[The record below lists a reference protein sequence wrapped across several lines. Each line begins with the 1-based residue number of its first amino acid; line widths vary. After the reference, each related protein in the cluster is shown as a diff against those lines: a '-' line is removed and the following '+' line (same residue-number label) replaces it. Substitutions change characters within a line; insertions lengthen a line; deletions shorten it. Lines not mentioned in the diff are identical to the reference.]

1 MTTTTTTT
9 TPAAEPLAGDQ
20 TASVPARSGYMCAN
34 PLCGSM
40 ASYPGTCCGQ
50 PMVPR

>member
-1 MTTTTTTT
+1 MITITPVAE
-9 TPAAEPLAGDQ
+9 PAASAQ
-20 TASVPARSGYMCAN
+20 AASAPARSGYVCAN

-50 PMVPR
+50 PMVAR